1 VQNAFYHDQKKNKGF
16 GTKDFYISK
25 AAEASSEKTNS
36 WSERKQELEITSLII
51 HGHEN

>member
-1 VQNAFYHDQKKNKGF
+1 M
-16 GTKDFYISK
+16 SK
-25 AAEASSEKTNS
+25 PAEASSGKTNS